1 MLLSLSRRLAVLH
14 ASGFLYLAQALHLRR
29 YLQNIIGQLTLA
41 LLSWDQKL
49 TSPAFLLR
57 RAVLCQAWPHILAL
71 FAPLLWQHELLLL
84 EGLHNLQLP
93 ANTKAISNTRL
104 FLVSMHYN
112 SHPGAD
118 ATKPNAHVHPCRK
131 GEGEAVRTAESPRR
145 FAQPTCQLPHAPARQ
160 QSICQAA
167 QPSLRL
173 NVAPFPAAGSLR
185 VRRLQGETAAAST
198 PGSYRTLVLSTSQS
212 LNTTFQTEVPEILPY
227 CGPINSA
234 EVQTQLYSK
243 RFTPKI
249 HSSPHNRQNQTLIA
263 MHQLTLPLNPA
274 EPQSSPH

>member
-1 MLLSLSRRLAVLH
+1 MLLSLSRRLAVRH

-71 FAPLLWQHELLLL
+71 FTPLLWQHELLLL

-118 ATKPNAHVHPCRK
+118 ATKPNAHGHPCRK

-198 PGSYRTLVLSTSQS
+198 PDMSERKASQAVTS
-212 LNTTFQTEVPEILPY
+212 
-227 CGPINSA
+227 
-234 EVQTQLYSK
+234 VQ
-243 RFTPKI
+243 PV
-249 HSSPHNRQNQTLIA
+249 
-263 MHQLTLPLNPA
+263 
-274 EPQSSPH
+274 

>member
-1 MLLSLSRRLAVLH
+1 
-14 ASGFLYLAQALHLRR
+14 
-29 YLQNIIGQLTLA
+29 
-41 LLSWDQKL
+41 
-49 TSPAFLLR
+49 
-57 RAVLCQAWPHILAL
+57 
-71 FAPLLWQHELLLL
+71 LLWQHELLLL

-118 ATKPNAHVHPCRK
+118 ATKPNADVHPCRK

-198 PGSYRTLVLSTSQS
+198 PDMR
-212 LNTTFQTEVPEILPY
+212 
-227 CGPINSA
+227 
-234 EVQTQLYSK
+234 
-243 RFTPKI
+243 
-249 HSSPHNRQNQTLIA
+249 
-263 MHQLTLPLNPA
+263 
-274 EPQSSPH
+274 